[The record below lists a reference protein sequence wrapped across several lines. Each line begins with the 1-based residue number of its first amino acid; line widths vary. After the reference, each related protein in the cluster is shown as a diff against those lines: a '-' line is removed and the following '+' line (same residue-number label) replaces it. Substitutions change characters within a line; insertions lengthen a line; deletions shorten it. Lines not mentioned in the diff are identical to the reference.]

1 MTTPN
6 PAPIRTRIA
15 PSPTGFL
22 HLGTARTALYSWAY
36 ARHHGGEFVLRIED
50 TDVARS
56 TQDSV
61 DQIIEGV
68 KKEIVALHVGAVAT
82 QNITDPSLGPKGLDI
97 LASGAHAAEISTRSI
112 DGGPVRCPR
121 RGDLDTLEVG
131 LGKGGRAGEARGTAQ
146 CE

>member
-1 MTTPN
+1 LTSHEHD
-6 PAPIRTRIA
+6 AKVRTRIA

-61 DQIIEGV
+61 DQIL
-68 KKEIVALHVGAVAT
+68 AAMQWL
-82 QNITDPSLGPKGLDI
+82 GLDTTK
-97 LASGAHAAEISTRSI
+97 ARSTRCSAW
-112 DGGPVRCPR
+112 
-121 RGDLDTLEVG
+121 
-131 LGKGGRAGEARGTAQ
+131 RATTRWSSR
-146 CE
+146 